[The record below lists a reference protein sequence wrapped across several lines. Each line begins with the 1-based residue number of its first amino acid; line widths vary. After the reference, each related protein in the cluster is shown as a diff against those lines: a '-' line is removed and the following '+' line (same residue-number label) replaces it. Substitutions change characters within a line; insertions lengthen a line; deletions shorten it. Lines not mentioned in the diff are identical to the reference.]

1 MPLSISRTIR
11 DILKPLDLR
20 QACSVPLSGTSWI
33 CLFKRIQDNSWPER
47 PFLMRPRISL
57 PIAQRYDLANVPN
70 DDDDVVEADVDA
82 DNGWVWLRLVVSA
95 TTRLRGG

>member
-1 MPLSISRTIR
+1 
-11 DILKPLDLR
+11 
-20 QACSVPLSGTSWI
+20 
-33 CLFKRIQDNSWPER
+33 
-47 PFLMRPRISL
+47 MRPRISL